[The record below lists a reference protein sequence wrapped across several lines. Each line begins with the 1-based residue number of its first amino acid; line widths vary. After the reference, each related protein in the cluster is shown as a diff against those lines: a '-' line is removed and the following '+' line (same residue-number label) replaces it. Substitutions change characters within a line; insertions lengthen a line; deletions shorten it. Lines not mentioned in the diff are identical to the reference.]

1 MSIKE
6 YLKDHGVCILI
17 FLICMGITEG
27 IFLLFNLSM
36 TLQIFVLTVLFLGFL
51 AAGIYGYNRKKGF
64 YRELEQK
71 LQQLEEKYLL
81 MEMLEKPDLTV
92 LFLGFLAAG
101 IYGYNR
107 KKGFYR
113 ELEQKLQQL
122 EEKYLL
128 MEMLEKPEFLEG
140 QILYDVVSE
149 MQKSMNDEIFVQI
162 RKNNEFKRYIETWV
176 HEVKLP
182 IASIRLILHEY
193 KGTSARTLKEQVG
206 RIEGYVEQVLY
217 YLRSEVPEEFLE
229 GQILYDVVSEMQ
241 KSMNDEIFVQIRKNN
256 EFKRY
261 IETWVHEVK
270 LPIASIRLILHEYKG
285 TLARTLKEQMGRIES
300 YVEQVLYYLRS
311 EVPEKDY
318 RIAPHSLKKLTD
330 QSVSENRD
338 SLILNR
344 IKIIQETQDI
354 FVYTDE
360 KWLRCTQMKSGC
372 GLFWGRLSAMQ

>member
-1 MSIKE
+1 MSIKG
-6 YLKDHGVCILI
+6 YLKDHGICILI
-17 FLICMGITEG
+17 FLIGMGITEG
-27 IFLLFNLSM
+27 IFLLFNVSI
-36 TLQIFVLTVLFLGFL
+36 TLQIFVLTVLFLGLL
-51 AAGIYGYNRKKGF
+51 AAGIYDYS
-64 YRELEQK
+64 
-71 LQQLEEKYLL
+71 
-81 MEMLEKPDLTV
+81 
-92 LFLGFLAAG
+92 
-101 IYGYNR
+101 R

-140 QILYDVVSE
+140 QIFYNVLSE

-193 KGTSARTLKEQVG
+193 KGTSAR
-206 RIEGYVEQVLY
+206 I
-217 YLRSEVPEEFLE
+217 
-229 GQILYDVVSEMQ
+229 
-241 KSMNDEIFVQIRKNN
+241 
-256 EFKRY
+256 
-261 IETWVHEVK
+261 
-270 LPIASIRLILHEYKG
+270 
-285 TLARTLKEQMGRIES
+285 LKEQMGRIES

-354 FVYTDE
+354 SVYTDE
-360 KWLRCTQMKSGC
+360 KWLRFILGQIIGNAVKYKKEDSVLRIWSHQDEKHRFLHIWDNGIGIAEEDLPRVFEKSFTGKNGRTQQASTGM
-372 GLFWGRLSAMQ
+372 GLYLCHMLCKRLGHRLTVQSKEGEYTEITIEFYDNEYLDVLK

>member
-1 MSIKE
+1 MSIKG
-6 YLKDHGVCILI
+6 YLKDHGICILI
-17 FLICMGITEG
+17 FLIGMGITEG
-27 IFLLFNLSM
+27 IFLLFNVSI
-36 TLQIFVLTVLFLGFL
+36 TLQIFVLTVLFLGLL
-51 AAGIYGYNRKKGF
+51 AAGIYDYS
-64 YRELEQK
+64 
-71 LQQLEEKYLL
+71 
-81 MEMLEKPDLTV
+81 
-92 LFLGFLAAG
+92 
-101 IYGYNR
+101 R

-140 QILYDVVSE
+140 QIFYNVLSE

-193 KGTSARTLKEQVG
+193 KGTS
-206 RIEGYVEQVLY
+206 
-217 YLRSEVPEEFLE
+217 
-229 GQILYDVVSEMQ
+229 
-241 KSMNDEIFVQIRKNN
+241 
-256 EFKRY
+256 
-261 IETWVHEVK
+261 
-270 LPIASIRLILHEYKG
+270 
-285 TLARTLKEQMGRIES
+285 ARTLKEQMGRIES

-354 FVYTDE
+354 SVYTDE
-360 KWLRCTQMKSGC
+360 KWLRFILGQIIGNAVKYKKEDSVLRIWSHQDEKHSFLHIRDNGIGIAAEDLPRVFEKSFTGKNGRIQQASTGM
-372 GLFWGRLSAMQ
+372 GLYLCNTLCKRLGHRLVVQSKEGEYTEVTIEFYENEYLDVLK